1 MHSRLTTLR
10 RLMSLYGDIEEMHSA
25 GLQRTMAAVR
35 EAEQAIDAER
45 ETVRSSSS
53 RGRAALIAGEPIDL
67 ATARTQRELAEWK
80 QDRLQKVRLE
90 REMLSDEARKQYIAS
105 RLQSE
110 QMKQVVENA
119 TMQAQIEAGRKTQA
133 ALDDRFLARRRWSDA
148 REELR
153 ATAEISVS

>member
-1 MHSRLTTLR
+1 
-10 RLMSLYGDIEEMHSA
+10 MSLYGDIEEMHSA

-35 EAEQAIDAER
+35 EAEQAIDVER
-45 ETVRSSSS
+45 ETVLSSSS
-53 RGRAALIAGEPIDL
+53 RGRDALIAGEPIDL
-67 ATARTQRELAEWK
+67 AAARTQRELAEWK
-80 QDRLQKVRLE
+80 QERLQKVRLE

-119 TMQAQIEAGRKTQA
+119 AVQVQIEAGRKTQA